1 MTTLTKNDIHIV
13 STAAEH
19 FTRLYYTTYDSS
31 TRADDLPNFYR
42 DSSAVTWN
50 GTPFQGKAGVRE
62 LLSKMPPT
70 KHEVQSFDCHPVPGA
85 QPPSLMVSVSGNVTH
100 GKGPAGNPAATPAKS
115 VDGQPRVFHQT
126 FMLVPDPATVP
137 GEPQKYY
144 VNGDILRFV
153 G

>member
-1 MTTLTKNDIHIV
+1 MQCGRGT
-13 STAAEH
+13 
-19 FTRLYYTTYDSS
+19 
-31 TRADDLPNFYR
+31 YR
-42 DSSAVTWN
+42 DLWFFLGS
-50 GTPFQGKAGVRE
+50 
-62 LLSKMPPT
+62 
-70 KHEVQSFDCHPVPGA
+70 

-100 GKGPAGNPAATPAKS
+100 GKGPAGNPAATPARS

>member
-1 MTTLTKNDIHIV
+1 M
-13 STAAEH
+13 
-19 FTRLYYTTYDSS
+19 
-31 TRADDLPNFYR
+31 
-42 DSSAVTWN
+42 
-50 GTPFQGKAGVRE
+50 QE

-70 KHEVQSFDCHPVPGA
+70 RHEVQSFDCHPVPGSFVLA
-85 QPPSLMVSVSGNVTH
+85 FEEITQLNGLFISTGSQPPSLMVSVSGTVTH
-100 GKGPAGNPAATPAKS
+100 GKGPAGNPAATPARS

-126 FMLVPDPATVP
+126 FMLVPDPTTAP